1 MQGNKKGTDGFSD
14 SSSIGSLLD
23 DADREVSSLTDR
35 AFRSLCISEDTHFSE
50 SPDLTCQ
57 VLGGLRQ
64 GTVSHTQRKSGIWSQ
79 LPSQGT
85 EHTGWAATLQQLP
98 KYVQGEE
105 RYPKGSPPPT
115 PAQRKLEIPV
125 SGLRSSS
132 KPLSKVS
139 SLIKSFDRPDSQ
151 YGDLR
156 PSSSKPPTLKTTP
169 KFAPLPESGVN
180 FCFDSAFLTVRRV
193 PAEVSSA
200 HPSSHPSGSMHREQ
214 ESPKNSQAV
223 GHCSSSFLPA
233 PNDASGS
240 FESKFLSPA
249 HKPAKVEPARGN
261 ERAHKGTFLHSE
273 NSAFQSWNAI
283 QPRVLK
289 TNELT
294 KATPESKA
302 PKYYQTVPLLK
313 EPHLPESN
321 VSPSHARTGG
331 NQEESRLPTGALTI
345 SRPWSSRDP
354 ATHISTTE
362 EKASNSQSDLQRKPI
377 QPPWR
382 KTRTHKEGKESLE
395 DASEEKKQPCKRTSP
410 LYVNQN
416 PQGQFPEDEAPEL
429 PGDLR
434 EHYTPPFSIS
444 KLLTPIIPTKHV
456 LDSLNSQSTE
466 IPSPQGQSN
475 GYQEKE
481 PDEGQPWDSYRSKAP
496 SLLFHLKDVRKHV
509 KSTYSPNHLLKGVD
523 VKDVDEKVSDKAN
536 DKQEIVTNGVIFPN
550 RLVDSPVGQFSKERS
565 SEVLT
570 APYVSTQKDLRANA
584 NASSADNYPTPSS
597 PPTTAKASFCVNGEA
612 TETHSCE
619 NNANGEVSLNLTRQG
634 RGPDSSQQS
643 RRKQLFL
650 KFSSQEP
657 ENAKAAEMLQ
667 AHQVQN
673 GFSRSDSRP
682 KEPDQ
687 EADLQSPSSQ
697 QRPSP
702 GPLSPEEE
710 DVFYSDSQ
718 SDFMPSLQSKT
729 KFSTSSSDQSFASFE
744 DQQKVW
750 CINSPHTDSKN
761 HVGAGE
767 SQRNEESVRGRDRQ
781 PCSDLSNGTVCT
793 DELSKGGG
801 LQSGDGSASGGTPG
815 KASIEEASL
824 RDSWVG
830 KRKVPP
836 QAADFTVAPS
846 SPSNKHILF
855 AIKDNTL
862 RATPI
867 IKPIMLPLLRTLSLE
882 DSASGGH
889 QERESPRLNE
899 EGQEIPSTPAFLHPL
914 PANTQDTHGRPA
926 VHQDPEDH
934 QPTSGVAKS
943 ETVHPSEKEDRP
955 SPPLLPKVVVAGSR
969 RSSTDQLRPTA
980 LKFMSKNDFPEDDTE
995 GKSPPDLLGMC
1006 WEVQMQDFKNN
1017 LLSTPRAAALEK
1029 RLVPSEMVASPNPS
1043 SLEGTS
1049 VCSLTASSIW
1059 DDACQTPSE
1068 LGLPPR
1074 ERPPQGSLQASP
1086 IPIPV
1091 TQKEDLPH
1099 TLLLEEAC
1107 DSQLDTTL
1115 DLRPFSLRD
1124 SLVDMTSNSA
1134 DLRERSEPPGH
1145 LERSV
1150 GKPPAVPP
1158 KTEKA
1163 LRRAKKLANKR
1174 RKTDQR
1180 QGRPGE
1186 SWEERPGTEN
1196 SKRAEWRPLSPAEPP
1211 RQTSFPSVRSLPS
1224 PMHRHSVSSFSE
1236 HSRRGARELQLA
1248 KPLLPYPATEKVLQ
1262 DPQSGEYF
1270 VFDLPHQVKIKT
1282 FYDPE
1287 TDQYFKVPIPSSA
1300 GDSPE
1305 APLADGLTDSHLLFP
1320 GLRPLPVTPLTPL
1333 RCSSQL
1339 STPTFLEASPS
1350 MTTKVATVGHQGP
1363 HKTGRQC
1370 VPQVSRD
1377 STQNVPGQCPEGP
1390 LQNSEEEEDRDAQ
1403 NLELI
1408 TINDLEDFATEGIS

>member
-57 VLGGLRQ
+57 VLGGLHQ
-64 GTVSHTQRKSGIWSQ
+64 GTVSHTQRKSGIWNQ
-79 LPSQGT
+79 LPSQGA

-105 RYPKGSPPPT
+105 KYPKGSPPPT
-115 PAQRKLEIPV
+115 PAQRKLEVPV

-139 SLIKSFDRPDSQ
+139 SLIKSFDRPESQ
-151 YGDLR
+151 YGDIR

-169 KFAPLPESGVN
+169 KFAPLPESGVH

-193 PAEVSSA
+193 PAEVSST
-200 HPSSHPSGSMHREQ
+200 HQSSHQAGRMHREQ
-214 ESPKNSQAV
+214 ESPKNSPAV
-223 GHCSSSFLPA
+223 CHSSSNFLPA
-233 PNDASGS
+233 PSDGPGS

-249 HKPAKVEPARGN
+249 QKPAKVEPTRGN
-261 ERAHKGTFLHSE
+261 EWAHKGTFLHSE
-273 NSAFQSWNAI
+273 NSAFESWNAI

-289 TNELT
+289 TNELA
-294 KATPESKA
+294 KAIPESKG
-302 PKYYQTVPLLK
+302 PKYYQTVPLLR
-313 EPHLPESN
+313 ESHLPESK
-321 VSPSHARTGG
+321 VSPSQVQTGC
-331 NQEESRLPTGALTI
+331 NQEERVLTI

-354 ATHISTTE
+354 GAQVSTVE
-362 EKASNSQSDLQRKPI
+362 EKASNSQSDLQRKPT

-382 KTRTHKEGKESLE
+382 KTKTHKGGKESLD
-395 DASEEKKQPCKRTSP
+395 DASEEKKQPDKRTSP

-416 PQGQFPEDEAPEL
+416 PQGQFPEDKAPEL
-429 PGDLR
+429 PVDPR
-434 EHYTPPFSIS
+434 EHYTPPFNIS

-481 PDEGQPWDSYRSKAP
+481 PDEGQSWDSYKSKAP
-496 SLLFHLKDVRKHV
+496 SLLFNLKDVRKHV
-509 KSTYSPNHLLKGVD
+509 KSTYSPNRLLKGVD
-523 VKDVDEKVSDKAN
+523 VKDVDEKVSDKVN
-536 DKQEIVTNGVIFPN
+536 GKQEIVTNGVIFPN
-550 RLVDSPVGQFSKERS
+550 RLVDSPTGQFSKERTS
-565 SEVLT
+565 DVLT

-597 PPTTAKASFCVNGEA
+597 PPTTVKASFCVNGEA
-612 TETHSCE
+612 TETHGCE
-619 NNANGEVSLNLTRQG
+619 NNANGEANLNLTRQG
-634 RGPDSSQQS
+634 RGPDSSQHS
-643 RRKQLFL
+643 LRKHLFL

-657 ENAKAAEMLQ
+657 ETAKRAEMLQ

-673 GFSRSDSRP
+673 GFSRSDSQP

-687 EADLQSPSSQ
+687 EANLQSPTSQ

-718 SDFMPSLQSKT
+718 SDFMPSLQSKA

-744 DQQKVW
+744 DQQKIW
-750 CINSPHTDSKN
+750 CINSPQTDKKN

-767 SQRNEESVRGRDRQ
+767 SQRNEESVRERDRQ
-781 PCSDLSNGTVCT
+781 LCSDLNNGNMCT
-793 DELSKGGG
+793 DDISQGAG
-801 LQSGDGSASGGTPG
+801 LQSGDGSVSGGTPR

-830 KRKVPP
+830 KSQAPP
-836 QAADFTVAPS
+836 QAADFTVAPCS
-846 SPSNKHILF
+846 TSNKHILF
-855 AIKDNTL
+855 ALKDNTL

-882 DSASGGH
+882 DSSSSGH
-889 QERESPRLNE
+889 KERESPRLTE
-899 EGQEIPSTPAFLHPL
+899 ESQEIPSTPALTHPV
-914 PANTQDTHGRPA
+914 PANTQDMHWRPT

-934 QPTSGVAKS
+934 QPTPGMAKS
-943 ETVHPSEKEDRP
+943 ETSHPSEKGDLP
-955 SPPLLPKVVVAGSR
+955 HPPLLPKVVVGGSR
-969 RSSTDQLRPTA
+969 RSSTDQVRPNA
-980 LKFMSKNDFPEDDTE
+980 LKFMSKIDFAEDDTE
-995 GKSPPDLLGMC
+995 GKSPPDLQGMC

-1017 LLSTPRAAALEK
+1017 VLSTPRAGALGK
-1029 RLVPSEMVASPNPS
+1029 SLVSSEMVASPNPS

-1049 VCSLTASSIW
+1049 VCSLTASSIR
-1059 DDACQTPSE
+1059 DDASQTPSE
-1068 LGLPPR
+1068 LGLPPQ
-1074 ERPPQGSLQASP
+1074 ERPPQGSRRASP
-1086 IPIPV
+1086 SPIPV
-1091 TQKEDLPH
+1091 TQKEDQPH
-1099 TLLLEEAC
+1099 TLLLEDTC
-1107 DSQLDTTL
+1107 DSQLDTTR

-1124 SLVDMTSNSA
+1124 SLVDTVSNSA
-1134 DLRERSEPPGH
+1134 DLPERSEPPGQ
-1145 LERSV
+1145 LERSL

-1174 RKTDQR
+1174 RKIDQG

-1186 SWEERPGTEN
+1186 FWEERPRVEN
-1196 SKRAEWRPLSPAEPP
+1196 SKRAEWRPPSPEETA

-1224 PMHRHSVSSFSE
+1224 PMHRHSASSFSE
-1236 HSRRGARELQLA
+1236 HNRRRTRELQLA
-1248 KPLLPYPATEKVLQ
+1248 KPLLPYPATHKVLQ

-1270 VFDLPHQVKIKT
+1270 VFDLPLQVKIKT

-1287 TDQYFKVPIPSSA
+1287 TDQYFKVPIPSST
-1300 GDSPE
+1300 GDCPE
-1305 APLADGLTDSHLLFP
+1305 APLADGLTDPHLLFP
-1320 GLRPLPVTPLTPL
+1320 GLQPLPVTPLAPL

-1339 STPTFLEASPS
+1339 STPTFLEESPS
-1350 MTTKVATVGHQGP
+1350 RTTKVATVGHQGP
-1363 HKTGRQC
+1363 HKAGRQC

-1377 STQNVPGQCPEGP
+1377 STQNMPGQCPEQP
-1390 LQNSEEEEDRDAQ
+1390 LQNSEEEGRDAP